1 MHAKFGLGG
10 GRKFADTARF
20 VSSSCLTK
28 GWQKVMQLF
37 ALQWRILDLPHSPFF
52 RTCRRWLGLSCLVW
66 PLWGGIA
73 PAAVW
78 AQTGAWNPEP
88 YYEMAF
94 ARTEHATALSGD
106 NVTSQV
112 LMVTGGIGNGNIGTV
127 AFTEFFSD
135 SGYFYGNGWMS
146 ESRQGHTATSVLHNS
161 YRALVTGGFSSTAA
175 TVVAS
180 AEFLETDSWG
190 QLQSVRAPSMQVPRI
205 RHTATSLPGGDVLVV
220 GGNLTEGEGEILHVP
235 HYFDTSSFSY
245 WSSTQPMQVRREQHT
260 AVLLPS
266 GKVLVAGGLTLGGA
280 TASVELF
287 DRATNAWSSA
297 RSMGVARYGHTAT
310 LLPSGQ
316 VLVAGGKDT
325 AGMSLSAAELYD
337 PGTDTWIP
345 VGSMAS
351 ARYRH
356 TASLLPTGEVL
367 VAGGYSGLVVDSAE
381 RFDPF
386 TRTWQMD
393 ASMPQVRASHTA
405 TLMADGKV
413 LLVGGEGNSG
423 ALSSTVSYRY
433 QRPLWADAQ
442 DQGTARGDQK
452 AVLLASGKVLST
464 GGVDAAGPVATAELY
479 DPALNS
485 WTAASSMGAPRHR
498 HTITLLTSGKVLV
511 AGGIASRSAEVY
523 DPATDTWTN
532 TPDMGVVRERPSA
545 TLLDDGRVLVLG
557 GEGAAA
563 DSAEIYDPA
572 LNTWTMAAAPG
583 RPFSGHS
590 AVLLA
595 SGKVLVLGGDT
606 GSVPQASQLY
616 DPVTDSW
623 SDQGQI
629 SMRQATL
636 TKLRSGV
643 VLAAGGYHAGQALSE
658 AYLYYPQLGW
668 RRVADLPQPRA
679 RHAAVLLDDGRV
691 LIAGGDGA
699 TSGAPVSSPY
709 DSALVFDES
718 RFTWTEVTSLRT
730 ARAELGLVLLP
741 SGRALGVG
749 GTVGGNQHTT
759 EVDQF
764 EQRFAV
770 TPAWHEGGDMS
781 PALPVSALRGERVSF
796 TVRSNP
802 GAVASVQGCGGTLVG
817 TVYTTGPITAH
828 CNVTASFAVGLT
840 VTAVAGTGGTISPN
854 GAQVVP
860 AGDSIRFTVTPQ
872 TGYQIASVVGCGGTR
887 DQNEYTISAV
897 TQSCTVTAAFTPILH
912 AVTASALPGGSIS
925 PTGMVNVTEGQVSS
939 FTVTPAAG
947 YRIAAVTGCGG
958 TLAGSTYTTAAVTA
972 ACTVQARFE
981 TLPRPTDTGSGPVNV
996 GVVDDATSCQ
1006 LDLAGTGP
1014 MGAPAPYPGGTLPH
1028 GAFRVRLVNCQPG
1041 ATVRV
1046 AVTFP
1051 DLTGMTVKKYGPTP
1065 DSPARSRYYDPAN
1078 LQISGNTVTY
1088 DVTDGGWGDNS
1099 FGVQDGTI
1107 NDPVVPVLLA
1117 ASGPAAIPTLSAWSL
1132 VGLAALLGL
1141 AAGWGGGPAPGRLR
1155 SVGRATKN

>member
-1 MHAKFGLGG
+1 MPE
-10 GRKFADTARF
+10 AR
-20 VSSSCLTK
+20 V
-28 GWQKVMQLF
+28 
-37 ALQWRILDLPHSPFF
+37 
-52 RTCRRWLGLSCLVW
+52 
-66 PLWGGIA
+66 
-73 PAAVW
+73 
-78 AQTGAWNPEP
+78 
-88 YYEMAF
+88 
-94 ARTEHATALSGD
+94 
-106 NVTSQV
+106 
-112 LMVTGGIGNGNIGTV
+112 
-127 AFTEFFSD
+127 
-135 SGYFYGNGWMS
+135 
-146 ESRQGHTATSVLHNS
+146 
-161 YRALVTGGFSSTAA
+161 
-175 TVVAS
+175 
-180 AEFLETDSWG
+180 
-190 QLQSVRAPSMQVPRI
+190 
-205 RHTATSLPGGDVLVV
+205 
-220 GGNLTEGEGEILHVP
+220 
-235 HYFDTSSFSY
+235 
-245 WSSTQPMQVRREQHT
+245 
-260 AVLLPS
+260 
-266 GKVLVAGGLTLGGA
+266 
-280 TASVELF
+280 
-287 DRATNAWSSA
+287 
-297 RSMGVARYGHTAT
+297 
-310 LLPSGQ
+310 
-316 VLVAGGKDT
+316 
-325 AGMSLSAAELYD
+325 
-337 PGTDTWIP
+337 
-345 VGSMAS
+345 
-351 ARYRH
+351 
-356 TASLLPTGEVL
+356 
-367 VAGGYSGLVVDSAE
+367 
-381 RFDPF
+381 
-386 TRTWQMD
+386 
-393 ASMPQVRASHTA
+393 SHTA
-405 TLMADGKV
+405 TVMAGGEV
-413 LLVGGEGNSG
+413 LLLGGEGNGG
-423 ALSSTVSYRY
+423 ALSSAVSYRY

-442 DQGTARGDQK
+442 DQRTARGDQK
-452 AVLLASGKVLST
+452 AVVLASGKVLST

-485 WTAASSMGAPRHR
+485 WAAASSMGAPRHR
-498 HTITLLTSGKVLV
+498 HTVTLLASGKVLV

-523 DPATDTWTN
+523 DPATDAWTY
-532 TPDMGVVRERPSA
+532 TPDMSVVRERPSA

-557 GEGAAA
+557 GEGTAAS
-563 DSAEIYDPA
+563 SAEIYDPA
-572 LNTWTMAAAPG
+572 LNAWTMAAAPG
-583 RPFSGHS
+583 RSFSEHS

-595 SGKVLVLGGDT
+595 SGKVLVVGGDT
-606 GSVPQASQLY
+606 GSVPQTSQLY

-623 SDQGQI
+623 SDQGPI

-658 AYLYYPQLGW
+658 AYLYYPRLGW
-668 RRVADLPQPRA
+668 RRIADLPQPRA

-718 RFTWTEVTSLRT
+718 RFGWTEVTSLRT

-749 GTVGGNQHTT
+749 GTVGGNQYTA

-770 TPAWHEGGDMS
+770 TPAWREGGDMS

-828 CNVTASFAVGLT
+828 CNVTASFAAGLT
-840 VTAVAGTGGTISPN
+840 VTAVAGTGGSITPN
-854 GAQVVP
+854 GAQVVA
-860 AGDSIRFTVTPQ
+860 AGDSISFTVTPQ
-872 TGYQIASVVGCGGTR
+872 AGYQIASVVGCGGTR
-887 DQNEYTISAV
+887 AQNVYTINAV

-925 PTGMVNVTEGQVSS
+925 PAGMVNVTEGQVSS
-939 FTVTPAAG
+939 FTVTPATG

-958 TLAGSTYTTAAVTA
+958 ALAGSTYTTAAVTA

-1014 MGAPAPYPGGTLPH
+1014 IAAPAPYPGGTLPH

-1051 DLTGMTVKKYGPTP
+1051 DLTGFTVKKYGPTP
-1065 DSPARSRYYDPAN
+1065 DSPSRSRYYDPVN

-1107 NDPVVPVLLA
+1107 NDPVVPVLLGA
-1117 ASGPAAIPTLSAWSL
+1117 PSPAAIPTLSAWGL
-1132 VGLAALLGL
+1132 GALAALLGL
-1141 AAGWGGGPAPGRLR
+1141 LAWRGGRPTAQRACRAAG
-1155 SVGRATKN
+1155 